1 MTTEKA
7 PKKKGGARAGAGVKK
22 AGPETPEVAAAAD
35 AQPVGVTPDP
45 DPPPADPVVPE
56 LDTYFCINC
65 KSVIE
70 LGDTAC
76 PTCEVTL
83 SWPEAVKP

>member
-1 MTTEKA
+1 MATEKK
-7 PKKKGGARAGAGVKK
+7 PRGGARAGAGQPKK
-22 AGPETPEVAAAAD
+22 NVPDTPEVAAAASVE
-35 AQPVGVTPDP
+35 PVGVTADP
-45 DPPPADPVVPE
+45 DPPPDDPVVPE

-70 LGDTAC
+70 MGDTAC

-83 SWPEAVKP
+83 NWPEAVKP